1 MQNLLIDEDNWILL
15 LKNGNASAFEL
26 LYRKH
31 RVNLF
36 ANIFKLVK
44 DEDVALDILQDVFTS
59 IWQNREKLDLDKSF
73 NAFLYNI
80 AKNKV
85 YDFFRRA
92 SRDLKAQDHLIASL
106 KNNESLS
113 PDQEHALKEDI
124 AVLNSAIDSLPAKC
138 REVFKLCK
146 IEGKSYEEVA
156 EMLNI
161 SMATV
166 NNHIVKATKILKKNL
181 TRFHFILVLFLFF

>member
-1 MQNLLIDEDNWILL
+1 MQHLLTDEDNWIQLL
-15 LKNGNASAFEL
+15 RNGNANAFEL

-59 IWQNREKLDLDKSF
+59 IWQNREKLDPDKSF

-80 AKNKV
+80 ARNKV

-92 SRDLKAQDHLIASL
+92 SRDLKVQGHLIAAL
-106 KNNESLS
+106 KNSESISL
-113 PDQEHALKEDI
+113 DQENALKEDI
-124 AVLNSAIDSLPAKC
+124 AVLNSAIENLPEKC

-156 EMLNI
+156 AMLHI
-161 SMATV
+161 STATV

-181 TRFHFILVLFLFF
+181 AKFHFILVMFLFF